1 MVHCVTF
8 TLAFKLGF
16 NARFTDEGS
25 PHVYLTGPRPHPHCI
40 GRESHHYRR
49 RVAGVATMWFV
60 WSRYRDHGVFM
71 TTPQERKRA
80 EREARRRRIQG
91 AARPIFVERGFAATS
106 IEQIARQAEMS
117 VGAIYLYFQSKEDLY
132 VSLLP
137 EAMAPLEA
145 ALAEHRS
152 GSNDARLTAAWD
164 QLLAWSRNEAEG
176 ARALGL
182 LARPGLATQLS
193 PEAASGAAE
202 AITKV
207 KEQLSGA
214 IQDGI
219 TAGTYRHADAA
230 AVAELV
236 WSTFLGGL
244 TLDLVA
250 TNLGQ
255 PVVDRN
261 ALIGVVEASLRADV
275 SSMRRAA

>member
-1 MVHCVTF
+1 
-8 TLAFKLGF
+8 
-16 NARFTDEGS
+16 
-25 PHVYLTGPRPHPHCI
+25 
-40 GRESHHYRR
+40 
-49 RVAGVATMWFV
+49 MWFV
-60 WSRYRDHGVFM
+60 SAHDRSHGVFM

-132 VSLLP
+132 ISLLP
-137 EAMAPLEA
+137 EALAPLETT
-145 ALAEHRS
+145 LAEGRTS
-152 GSNDARLTAAWD
+152 GGSDRLTAAWD
-164 QLLAWSRNEAEG
+164 QLLTWSRNEAEG

-182 LARPGLATQLS
+182 LARPGLASQLS
-193 PEAASGAAE
+193 PEAATGAAE
-202 AITKV
+202 AIAKI
-207 KEQLSGA
+207 KEQLASSISEGIEAGA
-214 IQDGI
+214 
-219 TAGTYRHADAA
+219 YRRADAA

-255 PVVDRN
+255 PLVDRN
-261 ALIGVVEASLRADV
+261 ALIAVVEASLRADV
-275 SSMRRAA
+275 NSIRRAA